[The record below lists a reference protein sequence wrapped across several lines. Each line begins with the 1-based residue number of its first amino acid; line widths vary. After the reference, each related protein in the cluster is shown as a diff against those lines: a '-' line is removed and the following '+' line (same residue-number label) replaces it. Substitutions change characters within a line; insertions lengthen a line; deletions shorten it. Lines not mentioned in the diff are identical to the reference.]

1 MRKFL
6 DLFARRAQSKEH
18 REMANST
25 DDLGIPMKPT
35 ARPILP
41 PTLLRGADNAA
52 SSSGAPD
59 GSAASPAETISATGS
74 RSEQIER
81 KTLIVGR
88 EISLSGRVGSCDRFV
103 VEGDVEVTLNDCQHL
118 DIATTGL
125 FRGNASV
132 ENATISGQFDGDLTV
147 RKRLL
152 IRANG
157 RVSGTITYEELEVE
171 RGGKISG
178 SLAVQAAKP
187 ILAFLPEPAFAKSR

>member
-1 MRKFL
+1 MA
-6 DLFARRAQSKEH
+6 DL
-18 REMANST
+18 T
-25 DDLGIPMKPT
+25 DNLGIPTKPT
-35 ARPILP
+35 PRPSPP
-41 PTLLRGADNAA
+41 PTLRGPDNAG
-52 SSSGAPD
+52 SSRGTPN
-59 GSAASPAETISATGS
+59 GSVASPAETTSAIGS

-88 EISLSGRVGSCDRFV
+88 EISLSGRVASCDRFV
-103 VEGDVEVTLNDCQHL
+103 VEGDVEVTLNDCLHL
-118 DIATTGL
+118 DIAATGL

-171 RGGKISG
+171 RGVKVSG
-178 SLAVQAAKP
+178 SLGVQAAKP